1 MSQLNVDLIKNK
13 AGNGG
18 PTLEELIVTNESTL
32 SGVRFTAGQLCESVN
47 VVAGTLGSASDIDL
61 SGGMIHYFTTQE
73 PLAAVPNLMVAGKS
87 VDSIMAIGE
96 SISVVIILTSSA
108 SGYISSITIDGAPVS
123 PLWSNANTPSE
134 GGASGVDVYT
144 FQIIKTAASTYT
156 VLANSSNFA

>member
-47 VVAGTLGSASDIDL
+47 VVAGTLGSSSDIDL

-96 SISVVIILTSSA
+96 AISVVIILTSSA
-108 SGYISSITIDGAPVS
+108 SA
-123 PLWSNANTPSE
+123 
-134 GGASGVDVYT
+134 
-144 FQIIKTAASTYT
+144 
-156 VLANSSNFA
+156 

>member
-1 MSQLNVDLIKNK
+1 
-13 AGNGG
+13 
-18 PTLEELIVTNESTL
+18 
-32 SGVRFTAGQLCESVN
+32 
-47 VVAGTLGSASDIDL
+47 
-61 SGGMIHYFTTQE
+61 
-73 PLAAVPNLMVAGKS
+73 MVKGKS

-96 SISVVIILTSSA
+96 FISVVIILTSSA